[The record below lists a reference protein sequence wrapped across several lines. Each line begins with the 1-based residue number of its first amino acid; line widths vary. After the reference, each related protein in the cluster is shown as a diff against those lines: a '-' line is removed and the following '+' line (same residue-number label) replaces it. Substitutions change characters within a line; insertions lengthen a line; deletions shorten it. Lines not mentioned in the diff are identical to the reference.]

1 MGVLVAGLAV
11 AQRLAA
17 VDRQPPD
24 ALFLPYL
31 KGERCPFHDSKVRG
45 AFLGLDRSH
54 GSAELFYAVLE
65 GVALALRANVDALGI
80 GGGEIR
86 MIGGGAVNSVWPQ
99 LIADVAA
106 RNVVVTQIPT
116 AATAFGAFSIAAAR
130 LGVGLTFALA
140 QLASDGTP
148 VQLTLD
154 IPKDHPAFPGHFPGQ
169 PLLPGALLVSEVLE
183 AARSVPALAARLGRM
198 PTLAAAKFLSPV
210 RPGASLVIDLL
221 PESGA
226 QRGLKFEVR
235 CESTVALSGRWL
247 PTPASEAGTGVDA
260 A

>member
-1 MGVLVAGLAV
+1 MLSGGDSAAWFREVCDGRFDDLE
-11 AQRLAA
+11 QRLAA

-130 LGVGLTFALA
+130 LGVGLTFADW
-140 QLASDGTP
+140 SRP
-148 VQLTLD
+148 VSPRADRAERNERRRHLFDDATRIAREL
-154 IPKDHPAFPGHFPGQ
+154 GQ
-169 PLLPGALLVSEVLE
+169 
-183 AARSVPALAARLGRM
+183 RLGWFRFV
-198 PTLAAAKFLSPV
+198 PHRPLWSVWRAVRSARIVAAVAGTRSSPWRSTGRPGVRSPRGAAASTFSAG
-210 RPGASLVIDLL
+210 RHRCSL
-221 PESGA
+221 
-226 QRGLKFEVR
+226 R
-235 CESTVALSGRWL
+235 
-247 PTPASEAGTGVDA
+247 A